1 MFKKQAQTATNREA
15 GQAMSTT
22 VATMLPSAVTNA
34 KVAVIMAANQTIQ
47 AQSFNPFTNWKAA
60 VISLG
65 GVMAVTLIVGGGFW
79 TMFKLREGIGE
90 AILFQIGLIVVGVIM
105 GLSVGIAAAL
115 IDWSVDQGIVDRK
128 YVHTDEWT
136 SMGEHTVTTVD
147 EDVVTVQLPVSAVA
161 GRAF

>member
-1 MFKKQAQTATNREA
+1 
-15 GQAMSTT
+15 MSTT

-34 KVAVIMAANQTIQ
+34 KVAVIMAANETIQ

-65 GVMAVTLIVGGGFW
+65 GVMAITMIVGGGFW

-105 GLSVGIAAAL
+105 GLSVGIAAAV

-136 SMGEHTVTTVD
+136 SMGVHTSTTVNGY
-147 EDVVTVQLPVSAVA
+147 VVTVELPRSAFV
-161 GRAF
+161 GRSF

>member
-1 MFKKQAQTATNREA
+1 
-15 GQAMSTT
+15 MSTT

-34 KVAVIMAANQTIQ
+34 KVAVIMAANETIQ

-65 GVMAVTLIVGGGFW
+65 GVMAITMIVGGGFW

-105 GLSVGIAAAL
+105 GLSVGIAAAV

-128 YVHTDEWT
+128 FVHTDEWT
-136 SMGEHTVTTVD
+136 SMGVHTITTVNGYAVMV
-147 EDVVTVQLPVSAVA
+147 ELPRSAFVE
-161 GRAF
+161 RSF

>member
-1 MFKKQAQTATNREA
+1 
-15 GQAMSTT
+15 MSTT

-34 KVAVIMAANQTIQ
+34 KVAVIMAANETIQ

-65 GVMAVTLIVGGGFW
+65 GVMAITMIVGGGFW

-105 GLSVGIAAAL
+105 GLSVGIAAAV

-136 SMGEHTVTTVD
+136 SMGVHTSTTVNGY
-147 EDVVTVQLPVSAVA
+147 VVTVELPRSTFV
-161 GRAF
+161 GRSF